1 MDDSKALDIL
11 RTIAPEFKAVS
22 DDEVQKFLDLCVP
35 LVSKTRFGKLY
46 DQAVALLAA
55 HRMKLAGL
63 GVSVIG
69 GSSDKEGA
77 AAGFQLASVAEASVN
92 VSFNTANIN
101 TGTDSWYAL
110 TPYGM
115 EFLNLRR
122 LLIMP
127 ITSAGER

>member
-1 MDDSKALDIL
+1 MDGSKALDIL

-22 DDEVQKFLDLCVP
+22 DEQVQKFLELCVP
-35 LVSKTRFGKLY
+35 LVSKSRFGKLY
-46 DQAVALLAA
+46 DQALALLAA
-55 HRMKLAGL
+55 HRMKLSGL
-63 GVSVIG
+63 GVSVAG
-69 GSSDKEGA
+69 GSSGEGGA

-110 TPYGM
+110 TPYGL

>member
-1 MDDSKALDIL
+1 MDGSKALDIL

-22 DDEVQKFLDLCVP
+22 DEQVQKFLELCVP
-35 LVSKTRFGKLY
+35 LVSKSRFGKLY
-46 DQAVALLAA
+46 DQALALLAA
-55 HRMKLAGL
+55 HRMKLSGL

-69 GSSDKEGA
+69 GASGEGGA

-110 TPYGM
+110 TPYCL

>member
-1 MDDSKALDIL
+1 M
-11 RTIAPEFKAVS
+11 
-22 DDEVQKFLDLCVP
+22 
-35 LVSKTRFGKLY
+35 
-46 DQAVALLAA
+46 
-55 HRMKLAGL
+55 
-63 GVSVIG
+63 
-69 GSSDKEGA
+69 
-77 AAGFQLASVAEASVN
+77 N

-110 TPYGM
+110 TPYGL

>member
-63 GVSVIG
+63 GASVIG
-69 GSSDKEGA
+69 GSSDKAGA
-77 AAGFQLASVAEASVN
+77 AAGFQLGQRCRGQRERIVQH
-92 VSFNTANIN
+92 
-101 TGTDSWYAL
+101 GQHQ
-110 TPYGM
+110 
-115 EFLNLRR
+115 RR
-122 LLIMP
+122 N
-127 ITSAGER
+127 R

>member
-22 DDEVQKFLDLCVP
+22 DEEVQKFLALCVP
-35 LVSKTRFGKLY
+35 LVSKKRFGELY
-46 DQAVALLAA
+46 DQALALLAA
-55 HRMKLAGL
+55 HRMKLSGL

-69 GSSDKEGA
+69 GSSGEGGA
-77 AAGFQLASVAEASVN
+77 ATGFQLASVAEASVN

-101 TGTDSWYAL
+101 TATDSWYAL
-110 TPYGM
+110 TPYGL

>member
-22 DDEVQKFLDLCVP
+22 DEEVQKFLVLCAP
-35 LVSKTRFGKLY
+35 LVSKSRFGKLY
-46 DQAVALLAA
+46 DQALALLAA
-55 HRMKLAGL
+55 HRMKLAGY
-63 GVSVIG
+63 GISVIG
-69 GSSDKEGA
+69 GSSSEGGA

-110 TPYGM
+110 TPYGL

>member
-1 MDDSKALDIL
+1 MDGSKALDIL

-22 DDEVQKFLDLCVP
+22 DEQAQKFLELCVP
-35 LVSKTRFGKLY
+35 LVSKSRFGKLY
-46 DQAVALLAA
+46 DQALALLAA
-55 HRMKLAGL
+55 HRMTLSGL
-63 GVSVIG
+63 GVSIIG
-69 GSSDKEGA
+69 GSSGEGGA

-110 TPYGM
+110 TPYGL

>member
-1 MDDSKALDIL
+1 MDGSKALDIL

-22 DDEVQKFLDLCVP
+22 DEQVQKFLELCVP
-35 LVSKTRFGKLY
+35 LVSKSRFGKLY
-46 DQAVALLAA
+46 DQALALLAA
-55 HRMKLAGL
+55 HRLKLSGL

-69 GSSDKEGA
+69 GSSGVGGA

-110 TPYGM
+110 TPYGL

>member
-11 RTIAPEFKAVS
+11 RTVAPEFKAVS

-63 GVSVIG
+63 GASVIG
-69 GSSDKEGA
+69 GSSDKAGA
-77 AAGFQLASVAEASVN
+77 AAGFQLASVAEASVP

-101 TGTDSWYAL
+101 AGTDSWYAL

-122 LLIMP
+122 LLIVP

>member
-1 MDDSKALDIL
+1 MDGSKALDIL
-11 RTIAPEFKAVS
+11 RTTAPEFKAVS
-22 DDEVQKFLDLCVP
+22 DEQVQKFLELCVP
-35 LVSKTRFGKLY
+35 LVSKSRFGKLY
-46 DQAVALLAA
+46 DQALALLAA
-55 HRMKLAGL
+55 HRMKLSGL
-63 GVSVIG
+63 GVSAIG
-69 GSSDKEGA
+69 GFSGEGGA

-101 TGTDSWYAL
+101 TATDSWYAL
-110 TPYGM
+110 APYGL

>member
-1 MDDSKALDIL
+1 MDGSKALDIL

-22 DDEVQKFLDLCVP
+22 DEQVQKFLELCVP
-35 LVSKTRFGKLY
+35 LVSKSRFGKLY
-46 DQAVALLAA
+46 DQALALLAA
-55 HRMKLAGL
+55 HRMKLSGL

-69 GSSDKEGA
+69 GSSGEVGA

-110 TPYGM
+110 TPYGL

>member
-1 MDDSKALDIL
+1 MDGSKALDIL

-22 DDEVQKFLDLCVP
+22 DEQVQKFLELCVP
-35 LVSKTRFGKLY
+35 LVSKSRFGKLY
-46 DQAVALLAA
+46 DQALALLAA
-55 HRMKLAGL
+55 HRMKLSGL

-69 GSSDKEGA
+69 GSSGEWGA

-110 TPYGM
+110 TPYGL

>member
-1 MDDSKALDIL
+1 MDGSKALDIL

-22 DDEVQKFLDLCVP
+22 DEQVQKFLELCVP
-35 LVSKTRFGKLY
+35 LVSKSRFRKLY
-46 DQAVALLAA
+46 DQALALLAA
-55 HRMKLAGL
+55 HRMKLSGL

-69 GSSDKEGA
+69 GSSGEGGA

-110 TPYGM
+110 TPYGL

>member
-22 DDEVQKFLDLCVP
+22 DEEVQKFLVLCVP
-35 LVSKTRFGKLY
+35 LVSKKRFWELY
-46 DQAVALLAA
+46 DQALALLAA
-55 HRMKLAGL
+55 HRMKLSGL

-69 GSSDKEGA
+69 GSSGEGGA

-101 TGTDSWYAL
+101 TATDSWYAL
-110 TPYGM
+110 TPYGL

>member
-22 DDEVQKFLDLCVP
+22 DEEVQKFLVLCVP
-35 LVSKTRFGKLY
+35 LVSKK
-46 DQAVALLAA
+46 
-55 HRMKLAGL
+55 HRMKLSGL

-69 GSSDKEGA
+69 GSSGEGGA

-101 TGTDSWYAL
+101 TATDSWYAL
-110 TPYGM
+110 TPYGL

>member
-1 MDDSKALDIL
+1 MEDSKALEIL

-22 DDEVQKFLDLCVP
+22 DEEAQKFLDLCAP
-35 LVSKTRFGKLY
+35 LVSKSRFGKLY
-46 DQAVALLAA
+46 DQALALLAA
-55 HRMKLAGL
+55 HRMKLSGL

-69 GSSDKEGA
+69 GAAGAGGA
-77 AAGFQLASVAEASVN
+77 AAGVQRARGAAARVN
-92 VSFNTANIN
+92 VSFNPANIN

-110 TPYGM
+110 TPYGL

>member
-1 MDDSKALDIL
+1 MDGSKALDIL

-22 DDEVQKFLDLCVP
+22 DEQVQKFLELCVP
-35 LVSKTRFGKLY
+35 LVSKSRFGKLY
-46 DQAVALLAA
+46 DQSLALLAA
-55 HRMKLAGL
+55 HRMKLSGL

-69 GSSDKEGA
+69 GSSGEGGA

-110 TPYGM
+110 TPYGL